1 MEHNGNLSFNMNQF
15 SIIIVEDQAI
25 VANYIKAILEN
36 VGYHVIGTFATAE
49 DALLYLQNNKV
60 DLVLMDIM
68 LEGKLTGIDAANIL
82 IKTNNIPIIFLTALS
97 DPATLELAKRTSPYA
112 YIVKPFEENDLVHR
126 VAFAIQKHKSDA
138 ELTRTRLQA
147 IFEGQEI
154 EKRRISKELH
164 DGLGQLLNRI
174 MFEVETFSTAQ
185 DLTTKKQTLSHLCKK
200 AIADMRSVISELM
213 PMHVIDFDIV
223 TSLRELSVEFQ
234 NENLNVH
241 FFTNAEK
248 IGLPENIR
256 FTIYRICQEILNN
269 VGKHSHATQLTIQI
283 NHENSLLSITIE
295 DNGTGFD
302 SNIIKLGNGLR
313 NIKERALSIHAE
325 LTIYSEIK
333 KGTLIHFQLPI

>member
-1 MEHNGNLSFNMNQF
+1 MKTLTLV
-15 SIIIVEDQAI
+15 IVEDQAI

-36 VGYHVIGTFATAE
+36 VGYKVIGTFATAE
-49 DALLYLQNNKV
+49 DALLFLQNNKT

-82 IKTNNIPIIFLTALS
+82 IKTNDLPIIFLTALS

-138 ELTRTRLQA
+138 KVTRTRLQA

-174 MFEVETFSTAQ
+174 MFEIETLTPAQ
-185 DLTTKKQTLSHLCKK
+185 DLLPKKQILSKLCKK
-200 AIADMRSVISELM
+200 AIEDMRGVITELM

-223 TSLRELSVEFQ
+223 TSLKELSAQYQSDLLEVQFYT
-234 NENLNVH
+234 NE
-241 FFTNAEK
+241 EK
-248 IGLPENIR
+248 IQVKENIR

-269 VGKHSHATQLTIQI
+269 VGKHSKASKLTVQI
-283 NHENSLLSITIE
+283 NKEETWLSVTIE
-295 DNGTGFD
+295 DNGVGFHTD
-302 SNIIKLGNGLR
+302 TLKPGNGLR
-313 NIKERALSIHAE
+313 NIKERAISIQAE
-325 LTIYSEIK
+325 LTIHSELE
-333 KGTLIHFQLPI
+333 KGTLIHFQLLL